1 MFETVVAI
9 AGAAAPLETVLLVGG
24 QDLDRKWDY
33 VVIHIVLGDGV
44 ESERWEVGNSEVESP
59 INWLLVLSSS
69 LNGN

>member
-24 QDLDRKWDY
+24 QGLDRKWEY